1 MAPGLP
7 PLEDASLEEAQAAFL
22 AVVAPLEGMTVPL
35 ADAQGYA
42 LAASLRAPFSL
53 PSYDNSAMDGYAF
66 RAADVAGA
74 SPERPIVLCVVGE
87 AAAGHAFPG
96 TVATGQAVRVMTGA
110 PLPTGADAILP
121 EEEAMLR
128 ADRLRLEHPAS
139 AGRHVRRAGEDVAAG
154 APVLEAGVA
163 LGPAEL
169 ALLAALGC
177 SQVGVVRRPR
187 VAVLTTGDEL
197 RLPGEACGEGGVYN
211 ANLFA
216 LCAQIR
222 EAGAEPVPLPAAADD
237 AKAIDQAL
245 TAALHAD
252 AVVTSAGMC
261 AGQHDHV
268 AATLRGRGN
277 FVAGCLRL
285 RPARHV
291 GLGLVDRKPVFALP
305 GNPAASLIAF
315 ELLVRPPI
323 MRMAGRRSWRR
334 PLLQATLAEP
344 VRSAR
349 GVTQAIW
356 LRLHWANG
364 GYRARPAGSQGAGML
379 STAAR
384 ANGLLVVPE
393 DVTGYAAGDRVAV
406 QLLAAAL
413 PPTDELRE
421 LAGPAAEGP
430 PHS

>member
-1 MAPGLP
+1 MTPGLP
-7 PLEDASLEEAQAAFL
+7 PLEDVSLEEAQAAFL
-22 AVVAPLEGMTVPL
+22 AAVAPLEGVTIPL

-74 SPERPIVLCVVGE
+74 SPERPMTLRVIGE
-87 AAAGHAFPG
+87 AAAGHAFHG
-96 TVATGQAVRVMTGA
+96 ALATGQAIRVMTGA
-110 PLPTGADAILP
+110 PMPAGADTVLP
-121 EEEAMLR
+121 EEEATVER
-128 ADRLRLEHPAS
+128 CHLRLARAVA
-139 AGRHVRRAGEDVAAG
+139 AGRHVRRAGEDVPAGADVLAAG
-154 APVLEAGVA
+154 VT

-169 ALLAALGC
+169 ALLAALDC

-197 RLPGEACGEGGVYN
+197 RLPGEPRGEGGVYN

-245 TAALHAD
+245 DEASQAD

-268 AATLRGRGN
+268 AASLGCRGE
-277 FVAGCLRL
+277 FAAGCLRL

-291 GLGLVDRKPVFALP
+291 GLGRIDRKPVFALP

-315 ELLVRPPI
+315 ELLVRPALA
-323 MRMAGRRSWRR
+323 RMGGRRSWQR
-334 PLLQATLAEP
+334 PLLRATLTEP
-344 VRSAR
+344 VQSVR

-356 LRLHWANG
+356 LRLVWVDG
-364 GYRARPAGSQGAGML
+364 GYRAGPTGSQGAGIL

-384 ANGLLVVPE
+384 ADALLLVPE
-393 DVTGYAAGDRVAV
+393 DVDGYDAGDDVAV
-406 QLLAAAL
+406 L
-413 PPTDELRE
+413 TFW
-421 LAGPAAEGP
+421 
-430 PHS
+430 